1 MTLEAVSHTLRPRQT
16 RASAWQN
23 QSESPYSCGMN
34 KRLTEIAEYTGL
46 SESTVSRVLNG
57 REGVA
62 ETTRQAVLTAVD
74 VLGYERPNRLKTQ
87 AERVVG
93 VVMPNF
99 ENPIFPAFGSAV
111 GGHLTQ
117 RGFTPLFGVT
127 ESGGPSEAEYVRSM
141 VQRQVAGLVFI
152 SGLHSV
158 SGQDHEHYRELS
170 RRRLPVVAIDGLAEG
185 LELACVSTDDREA
198 VLLAVR
204 HLTHLGHTRL
214 GLAIADEEHVPG
226 ARKEQAFR
234 EYLTSEP
241 AITGYVDRSLY
252 SLEGGMAA
260 ATHLLRSGAT
270 AIICASD
277 QMALGAVRAARK
289 MGLDVPGDVSVIGFD
304 DSAFMP
310 LVDPAITTIRQPVDA
325 MARAATGLL
334 SAQITGRDS
343 RPGEIQFE
351 PELIVRDS
359 TGPAST

>member
-1 MTLEAVSHTLRPRQT
+1 
-16 RASAWQN
+16 
-23 QSESPYSCGMN
+23 MN

-62 ETTRQAVLTAVD
+62 EGTRQAVLTAVD
-74 VLGYERPNRLKTQ
+74 VLGYERPNRLKAQ
-87 AERVVG
+87 AERVIG
-93 VVMPNF
+93 VVLPNF
-99 ENPIFPAFGSAV
+99 ENPIFPSFGAAV

-127 ESGGPSEAEYVRSM
+127 ETGGPSESEYVRSLL
-141 VQRQVAGLVFI
+141 QRQVAGLVFI

-158 SGQDHEHYRELS
+158 TGQDHDHYRELVK
-170 RRRLPVVAIDGLAEG
+170 RRLPVVAVDGLAPD

-198 VLLAVR
+198 VFLAIR
-204 HLTHLGHTRL
+204 HLTHLGHTRI
-214 GLAIADEEHVPG
+214 GLAIADEEHIPG
-226 ARKEQAFR
+226 ARKEHAFK
-234 EYLTSEP
+234 EFLDAEEGV
-241 AITGYVDRSLY
+241 TGLVDRSLY
-252 SLEGGMAA
+252 SLEGGMAS
-260 ATHLLRSGAT
+260 ATHLIRSGAT
-270 AIICASD
+270 GVICASD

-289 MGLDVPGDVSVIGFD
+289 LGLTVPGDVSVIGFD

-334 SAQITGRDS
+334 FAQITGRDS
-343 RPGEIQFE
+343 RPGEILFE

-359 TGPAST
+359 TGPAPG